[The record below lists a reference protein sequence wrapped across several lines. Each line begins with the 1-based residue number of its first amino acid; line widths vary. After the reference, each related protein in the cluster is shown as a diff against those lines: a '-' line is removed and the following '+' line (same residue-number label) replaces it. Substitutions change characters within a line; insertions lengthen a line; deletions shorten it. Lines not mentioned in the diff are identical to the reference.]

1 MENSIFNFKF
11 ANNQVVMATKRYRKP
26 NKSKEITYQDIKDF
40 DLNTLSSEDLSY
52 VEQYGLGSW
61 VKRNALNVA
70 QVGVGAA
77 LTATGVGAGVGVGLM
92 SSGVGGVAG
101 DYAQQRQIKAQKAQ
115 AKQMEA
121 NQVLANKTQE
131 LNNETVNTYGA
142 VMREGGE
149 IPTKKKKYYVKSPAG
164 RIEISKEELPNI
176 KRYLETEKKF
186 SKEFGKRYKTRL
198 SELAKESEGNL
209 TPESYAKIIEK
220 DPSKII
226 PDYPYG
232 DFATNAKISQEEIDN
247 ALKYRDRFIPV
258 EYTRGTKED
267 NILKTSGTAYS
278 TRNSLLSAQLELQEE
293 EDKSEMSIPDP
304 VSKNIGWEPYR
315 GFAGITLGY
324 ESVDGKRVPTTFR
337 NSAGREVPINPK
349 IGMDPNSYPE
359 LTKEYQYEGTSTKRN
374 GGTINYS
381 GQLHEGPNGGVPV
394 DGLGNVNMNNPAAL
408 VEKGEVSYMNPN
420 KETYV
425 FSDTLKFDRNRTFA
439 KEAKNVQSKLKLR
452 MKNGKVTDPIASRY
466 YDKEMD
472 KLTEAQEKL
481 REYTGLEE
489 KIKTFRRGGILPKYD
504 PQIDLN
510 RYDEFVDQVNM
521 DYPSRSR
528 ISPNL
533 NAKVTTTSPVL
544 PTRSEIR
551 NDLNKDANNNPVT
564 YEPYTGMSS
573 GQMWASATPS
583 LLASG
588 IGLASE
594 LINKRTPRK
603 LSLARMT
610 PQQISLDRSRQ
621 TAKEEANVARANI
634 SRSLRGSSPTAG
646 GYMANMIAGETGVQR
661 ELGKQLGESYTQE
674 ELTNAQFRQQA
685 DAANLETSMRESE
698 YNTQA
703 ENMFDEA
710 RRSRINQ
717 YVSQGLTGVSNA
729 ISSKY
734 QSERDADFLNM
745 LNPDYM
751 IMKDPK
757 TGKKVYRPRPKSNG

>member
-1 MENSIFNFKF
+1 MVEKLTIKKNNSDKETTIEFGLLHPNATV
-11 ANNQVVMATKRYRKP
+11 AN
-26 NKSKEITYQDIKDF
+26 TYKLDYNIP
-40 DLNTLSSEDLSY
+40 
-52 VEQYGLGSW
+52 
-61 VKRNALNVA
+61 
-70 QVGVGAA
+70 
-77 LTATGVGAGVGVGLM
+77 GVGLAKF
-92 SSGVGGVAG
+92 VKRAG
-101 DYAQQRQIKAQKAQ
+101 LLSPFIDVLSDVKA
-115 AKQMEA
+115 E
-121 NQVLANKTQE
+121 
-131 LNNETVNTYGA
+131 NTLKG
-142 VMREGGE
+142 
-149 IPTKKKKYYVKSPAG
+149 SD
-164 RIEISKEELPNI
+164 L
-176 KRYLETEKKF
+176 KRYQKLKNEEHNRIV
-186 SKEFGKRYKTRL
+186 SPNVQEVQDVVN
-198 SELAKESEGNL
+198 AQ
-209 TPESYAKIIEK
+209 
-220 DPSKII
+220 
-226 PDYPYG
+226 
-232 DFATNAKISQEEIDN
+232 TNN
-247 ALKYRDRFIPV
+247 GYLKY
-258 EYTRGTKED
+258 
-267 NILKTSGTAYS
+267 
-278 TRNSLLSAQLELQEE
+278 
-293 EDKSEMSIPDP
+293 
-304 VSKNIGWEPYR
+304 
-315 GFAGITLGY
+315 
-324 ESVDGKRVPTTFR
+324 
-337 NSAGREVPINPK
+337 
-349 IGMDPNSYPE
+349 
-359 LTKEYQYEGTSTKRN
+359 
-374 GGTINYS
+374 GGTINYD

-394 DGLGNVNMNNPAAL
+394 DGLGNVDMNNPAAL

-489 KIKTFRRGGILPKYD
+489 KIKSFRRGGILPKYDGLNNTQYLLKD

-583 LLASG
+583 LIASG

-594 LINKRTPRK
+594 LINKRTPRR

-634 SRSLRGSSPTAG
+634 SRGVRAGAPTSGS
-646 GYMANMIAGETGVQR
+646 YMANMIAGETGIQR

-674 ELTNAQFRQQA
+674 ELTNAQYRQQA
-685 DAANLETSMRESE
+685 DAANLEISARETE

-734 QSERDADFLNM
+734 QSERDADYLNM
-745 LNPDYM
+745 LNPNYGVF
-751 IMKDPK
+751 KDPK
-757 TGKKVYRPRPKSNG
+757 TGRRVYRPRP